1 MKKVLYILFIVIS
14 TNLFSQVEAELSKS
28 TIKYDTTYI
37 ENVSDK
43 LAIRIYNIWKN
54 TELKLTELNTNKYL
68 LIEPNGSTN
77 IGIGFNYKWM
87 GLGVAFGM
95 PFINNDDDVYGKTKR
110 FDFQL
115 NLYGRTMGADIYFQ
129 RYKGFFISNP
139 DMLVSWDKKEYP
151 ILDEMQIIAA
161 GASVYYFFN
170 NKKFSYRAAFVR
182 NEIQKKGQGS
192 MILGVYYGL
201 NSAFDK
207 TGFLSN
213 ELKDSLNTLFD
224 IYSFNSNNFGISFGY
239 TFTFVIA
246 KRFFINLSL
255 VPGLGGV
262 KTRINT
268 SDKVYKLDP
277 HLAVRYIARFALGY
291 EHKNFYLGLTAY
303 STGSSYKYSYIK
315 IEPSTGNVK
324 LFFGKRF

>member
-1 MKKVLYILFIVIS
+1 MKKALYILLIILS
-14 TNLFSQVEAELSKS
+14 PNLFSQVETELLKNSV
-28 TIKYDTTYI
+28 KYDTTCI

-54 TELKLTELNTNKYL
+54 TSLKLTELKTDRYL
-68 LIEPNGSTN
+68 LIKPNGSTN
-77 IGIGFNYKWM
+77 IGIGFNYKWL

-95 PFINNDDDVYGKTKR
+95 PFINNDDSIYGKTKR

-129 RYKGFFISNP
+129 RYKGFYISNP

-151 ILDEMQIIAA
+151 ILHDMQIIAA

-192 MILGVYYGL
+192 MILGVYYGF
-201 NSAFDK
+201 NSAFDN
-207 TGFLSN
+207 TGFLST

-239 TFTFVIA
+239 TYTFVIA
-246 KRFFINLSL
+246 KHFFINLSL
-255 VPGLGGV
+255 VPGVGGV
-262 KTRINT
+262 KTRIKT
-268 SDKVYKLDP
+268 SNKIYNLEP
-277 HLAVRYIARFALGY
+277 HIAVRYIARFALGY
-291 EHKNFYLGLTAY
+291 EHKNFYLGFTAY
-303 STGSSYKYSYIK
+303 STGSSYQYKYIK

>member
-1 MKKVLYILFIVIS
+1 MKTVFQILFLVVS
-14 TNLFSQVEAELSKS
+14 VNLFSQVETEVSENNV
-28 TIKYDTTYI
+28 KYDTIYI
-37 ENVSDK
+37 KNLSDK
-43 LAIRIYNIWKN
+43 LAFRIYNIWKN
-54 TELKLTELNTNKYL
+54 TELKLTDLKTKKYL
-68 LIEPNGSTN
+68 QIEPNGSTN
-77 IGIGFNYKWM
+77 IGLGFNYKWM
-87 GLGVAFGM
+87 GLGIAFGM
-95 PFINNDDDVYGKTKR
+95 PFINNDDSIYGKTKR

-129 RYKGFFISNP
+129 RYKGFYISNP
-139 DMLVSWDKKEYP
+139 KMLVSWNKKEYP
-151 ILDEMQIIAA
+151 ILEDMQIIAL

-170 NKKFSYRAAFVR
+170 HKKFSYRAAFVR

-192 MILGVYYGL
+192 IILGVYYGL

-207 TGFLSN
+207 TGFLSAN
-213 ELKDSLNTLFD
+213 LKDSLNTLFD

-246 KRFFINLSL
+246 KQFFINLSL
-255 VPGLGGV
+255 VPGIGGV
-262 KTRINT
+262 KTNITT
-268 SDKVYKLDP
+268 SNNVYKLGT

-291 EHKNFYLGLTAY
+291 ENKNFYMGLTAY
-303 STGSSYKYSYIK
+303 STGSSYEYSYIK

>member
-1 MKKVLYILFIVIS
+1 MKKALYILFIVINV
-14 TNLFSQVEAELSKS
+14 NLYSQIETEISGNK
-28 TIKYDTTYI
+28 TKFDTTYI

-68 LIEPNGSTN
+68 SIKPNGSTN
-77 IGIGFNYKWM
+77 IGLGFNYKWM
-87 GLGVAFGM
+87 GLGIAFGM
-95 PFINNDDDVYGKTKR
+95 PFINNDDDIYGKTKR

-115 NLYGRTMGADIYFQ
+115 NLYGRSMGADIYFQ
-129 RYKGFFISNP
+129 SYKGFYISNP
-139 DMLVSWDKKEYP
+139 EMFVSWDKEEYP
-151 ILDEMQIIAA
+151 ILNDMQVIAA

-170 NKKFSYRAAFVR
+170 HKRFSYRAAFIR

-213 ELKDSLNTLFD
+213 QLKDTLGTLFD

-239 TFTFVIA
+239 AFTFVIA

-255 VPGLGGV
+255 VQGLGGV
-262 KTRINT
+262 MTKIST
-268 SDKVYKLDP
+268 SNKVSRLAP

-291 EHKNFYLGLTAY
+291 EHRNFYLGFTAY
-303 STGSSYKYSYIK
+303 STGSSSKYNYIR
-315 IEPSTGNVK
+315 IEPSTGNMK